1 MNVHQVNATNQQ
13 PVTVTEAAVVHFK
26 KQLAKKEGAIGIR
39 LNIVPAGCSGYR
51 YEVNTIDDEHPIA
64 NTESVFS
71 IPLQEDL
78 SKDML
83 FCAPKK
89 ILPMLM
95 GTVIDYAKKGLSGE
109 LVFNNPQQTG
119 ACGCGESITFSS
131 LDGEEAK

>member
-1 MNVHQVNATNQQ
+1 MNVHQVNATHQL
-13 PVTVTEAAVVHFK
+13 PVTITDAAVAHFK
-26 KQLAKKEGAIGIR
+26 KQLAKKEGSTGIR

-51 YEVNTIDDEHPIA
+51 YEVTTIDDEHPVAI

-71 IPLQEDL
+71 IQWKLSEDL
-78 SKDML
+78 L

-89 ILPMLM
+89 ILPLLM
-95 GTVIDYAKKGLSGE
+95 GTVIDYAQKGLSGE

-131 LDGEEAK
+131 MEEK